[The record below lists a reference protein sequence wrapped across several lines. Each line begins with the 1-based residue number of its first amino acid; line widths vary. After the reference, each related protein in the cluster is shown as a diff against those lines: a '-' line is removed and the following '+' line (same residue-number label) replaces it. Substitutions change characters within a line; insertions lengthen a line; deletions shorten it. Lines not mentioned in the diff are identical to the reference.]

1 MFRTKRSA
9 GEIHLHFD
17 PFSIFHNRPILFA
30 NGNLPTQSLRK
41 KIAAAKKY
49 HETIRRTLPRIQEGL
64 LGPSLDEITDN
75 IYPRLLFPFVD
86 VFCFFSAV
94 CSGTSKN

>member
-75 IYPRLLFPFVD
+75 IYPCLLFLFINI
-86 VFCFFSAV
+86 FYFFFAAYSD
-94 CSGTSKN
+94 TSEN